1 MDDWVFLDDE
11 NLSNDDDEI
20 MISCPTDPS
29 DLVIALSSSD
39 EKVSSSGSDCSSDD
53 GDDVDNEY
61 LSDDSSNYSD
71 MADEVFDPS
80 EIASPGL
87 DKINRIMHLVL
98 PRLPAKSLLRFK
110 SVSPNFNDLIS
121 SPFMVLSHFLQPK
134 SISGLFYHGT
144 WNDLCYLS
152 FHARSTDLPDPSLSY
167 LPEPVTIKA
176 STHGVLCVRGLETLK
191 FYITNPT
198 TMEWVDLPQ
207 SIVDNYNDVAVVIVF
222 VEPSV
227 YNFSGDYQVVC
238 AYSVKGLEGV
248 YTFETFSSNKWAWT
262 LSEEICEVLDIMA
275 ESGTAVGAVAYW
287 RTTME
292 TVLRYYLVIY

>member
-1 MDDWVFLDDE
+1 MDDWVFLDDA
-11 NLSNDDDEI
+11 NLSNDDEEI
-20 MISCPTDPS
+20 TVSCPTDPS

-39 EKVSSSGSDCSSDD
+39 EKVSSPGSDCSSDD
-53 GDDVDNEY
+53 GDDDDY
-61 LSDDSSNYSD
+61 LPDDSSNYSD
-71 MADEVFDPS
+71 MADEVFDPA
-80 EIASPGL
+80 EVASPGL
-87 DKINRIMHLVL
+87 DKIIRIAHLVL
-98 PRLPAKSLLRFK
+98 PRLPAKSLMRFK
-110 SVSPNFNDLIS
+110 SVSAKFNDLIS

-134 SISGLFYHGT
+134 TISGLFYHGT

-152 FHARSTDLPDPSLSY
+152 LDAPSTDLPDPSLSY

-198 TMEWVDLPQ
+198 TMKWVDLPQ
-207 SIVDNYNDVAVVIVF
+207 STVDNYNDVAVVIVF
-222 VEPSV
+222 DEPSV
-227 YNFSGDYQVVC
+227 YNFSGDYRVVF

-248 YTFETFSSNKWAWT
+248 YTFETFSSDKWAWAQ
-262 LSEEICEVLDIMA
+262 SEEICEVENIVA

-292 TVLRYYLVIY
+292 TVLR